1 LTAQHAPCPTCSAS
15 PAEERPGFLVTL
27 GGVLATVA
35 TLMLTSRHTEL
46 ADVWRMLL
54 AAGVGGVTATA
65 LATLQ
70 AALRRRG

>member
-1 LTAQHAPCPTCSAS
+1 MTAQHAPCPTCSAA

-27 GGVLATVA
+27 GSVLATVV
-35 TLMLTSRHTEL
+35 TLMLTARHTEL

>member
-1 LTAQHAPCPTCSAS
+1 M
-15 PAEERPGFLVTL
+15 TL
-27 GGVLATVA
+27 GGMLATVA

>member
-1 LTAQHAPCPTCSAS
+1 MTAQHAPCPTCSAA

-27 GGVLATVA
+27 GGVLATVV
-35 TLMLTSRHTEL
+35 TLMLTARHTEL
-46 ADVWRMLL
+46 ADAWRMLM

>member
-1 LTAQHAPCPTCSAS
+1 M
-15 PAEERPGFLVTL
+15 TL